1 MKNNA
6 IIILIQNK
14 LCMEGI
20 NMFTFTK
27 DCVIGVPK
35 IDDEHK
41 RLFELIGEVVTALKT
56 DNDSVSTAMALLN
69 ELKQYAVTHFA
80 HEEAYMA
87 SIKDPELE
95 RQQKEH
101 QAFVNKVNSYRFSD
115 ITDETAKE
123 LVLELLDYL
132 SKWLMSHILGSDI
145 MIGQFEASDKPA
157 IPIFTD
163 KFKTGIDIID
173 EEHQMLFNI
182 IGKIH
187 KAIDVELVHDKFDLI
202 LDILDEL
209 KEYTC
214 VHFADEENYMREIG
228 YEGLAQQELLHQK
241 FIETLEDLNLDEVDD
256 NQEAYL
262 YEFLNF
268 LQNWLV
274 NHILKV
280 DKLIPAK

>member
-1 MKNNA
+1 
-6 IIILIQNK
+6 
-14 LCMEGI
+14 
-20 NMFTFTK
+20 MFTFTK
-27 DCVIGVPK
+27 DCLIGVPE
-35 IDDEHK
+35 IDEEHR
-41 RLFELIGEVVTALKT
+41 RLFELISEVDAALKADT
-56 DNDSVSTAMALLN
+56 DSVSTAMALLN

-101 QAFVNKVNSYRFSD
+101 LSFVNKINAYSFSD
-115 ITDETAKE
+115 ITNETARK

-145 MIGQFEASDKPA
+145 MIGQFEANDKPR
-157 IPIFTD
+157 IPVFTD
-163 KFKTGIDIID
+163 KFKTGIAIVD

-182 IGKIH
+182 IAKIYET
-187 KAIDVELVHDKFDLI
+187 IDVELVHDKFDLI

-209 KEYTC
+209 KEYTR
-214 VHFADEENYMREIG
+214 VHFSDEENYMREIG

-241 FIETLEDLNLDEVDD
+241 FIETLEDLNLDEVDE

-268 LQNWLV
+268 LQNWLI

-280 DKLIPAK
+280 DKLIPVK